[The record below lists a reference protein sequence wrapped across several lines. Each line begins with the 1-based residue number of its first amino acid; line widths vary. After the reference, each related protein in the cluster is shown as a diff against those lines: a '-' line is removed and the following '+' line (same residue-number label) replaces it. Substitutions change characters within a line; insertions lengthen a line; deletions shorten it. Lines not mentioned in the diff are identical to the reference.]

1 MGIYLND
8 WAEDGEAQML
18 SDFGIDKD
26 MLEGADV
33 LFASY
38 TYEDYSGSA
47 FVLFKRNGKFF
58 EVNGSHCSCFGLSES
73 DYCGDTTS
81 QWQPEE
87 VTVEA
92 LRHRIENGNFYQED
106 KIKDA
111 VLAALAP
118 EPDQT
123 P

>member
-47 FVLFKRNGKFF
+47 FVLCLPTS
-58 EVNGSHCSCFGLSES
+58 GSGQ
-73 DYCGDTTS
+73 GR
-81 QWQPEE
+81 
-87 VTVEA
+87 
-92 LRHRIENGNFYQED
+92 LRHLPRTFPRPALEANGRASLTVVCWQ
-106 KIKDA
+106 
-111 VLAALAP
+111 
-118 EPDQT
+118 
-123 P
+123 